1 MEFIELIKTILLSL
15 ILITL
20 VHSIFNYFKDNF
32 TEKKTYDYV
41 NNPNEK
47 YQNIYDKINSQGPIP
62 QETIHKE
69 TINQEPPK
77 MELNN
82 TINDGTTNIDDLNN
96 NDLNNNDGKKSN
108 MKDELKM
115 FLKGVQKNDV
125 SGYEGSAGLTN
136 NVL

>member
-1 MEFIELIKTILLSL
+1 MCNISNLENL
-15 ILITL
+15 
-20 VHSIFNYFKDNF
+20 FNQKDEDN
-32 TEKKTYDYV
+32 
-41 NNPNEK
+41 
-47 YQNIYDKINSQGPIP
+47 
-62 QETIHKE
+62 HR
-69 TINQEPPK
+69 
-77 MELNN
+77 LNN